1 MKRFFEKFI
10 HEIQIEKF
18 TNNANGKKIIIWGAN
33 LDGKSLYELLINKN
47 QFVYAF
53 IDEKA
58 SEINFEF
65 GGIKIELPE
74 FLKENEENYYVFVA
88 KAYKKEIENFLIEN
102 NYMEVSDYLYILHET
117 HEIEKDE
124 EYVDIYGN
132 KIKGIKGT
140 KINFMGYNSI
150 LNIGSEC
157 NWGEKTKLCST
168 NSSIIMG
175 SESSIGKDSTIECN
189 NSDINIG
196 FRSSI
201 GKESKIQCSNSSII
215 VGCESSIE
223 KENIIQCNNSSIII
237 GSEILIKKDNK
248 IECSNSIISIDSNC
262 SIGKDSKITCKN
274 NSSLM
279 IGENCVFGSINF
291 FISDNS
297 GKVEIGKDCMVS
309 QLVTISN
316 NDGHPIFDIH
326 TNKQINMNGS
336 IIIGSHV
343 WLGTKCTIMSGS
355 EIGDG
360 SIVGAN
366 SLVKN
371 KFPNNCTIAGIPAKL
386 KNKDIAWD
394 REQRNPCLIN
404 NKTYWNKTI
413 EDK

>member
-1 MKRFFEKFI
+1 MKSFFEKFI
-10 HEIQIEKF
+10 NEIQIENF
-18 TNNANGKKIIIWGAN
+18 INNANGKKIIIWGAN
-33 LDGKSLYELLINKN
+33 LDGKSLYELLVNKN
-47 QFVYAF
+47 QVVYAF

-65 GGIKIELPE
+65 CGIKIELPE
-74 FLKENEENYYVFVA
+74 FLKGNEENYYVFVA
-88 KAYKKEIENFLIEN
+88 TDYKKKIEKFLIGN
-102 NYMEVSDYLYILHET
+102 NYVEVYDYLYILHET

-140 KINFMGYNSI
+140 KINFIGYNSI
-150 LNIGSEC
+150 LNIGLKF
-157 NWGEKTKLCST
+157 NFGGNAKLCCT
-168 NSSIIMG
+168 NGSITIG
-175 SESSIGKDSTIECN
+175 SG
-189 NSDINIG
+189 
-196 FRSSI
+196 SSI
-201 GKESKIQCSNSSII
+201 GKESNIQCTKSSISI
-215 VGCESSIE
+215 GDESSIE
-223 KENIIQCNNSSIII
+223 KETSIQCNNSSISI
-237 GSEILIKKDNK
+237 GSETLIKKDNK
-248 IECSNSIISIDSNC
+248 IECSNSIISIGSKC
-262 SIGKDSKITCKN
+262 SMGKDSKISCKN
-274 NSSLM
+274 NSSLI
-279 IGENCVFGSINF
+279 IGENCAFGPINF

-297 GKVEIGKDCMVS
+297 GKVEIGKDCMAS

-316 NDGHPIFDIH
+316 NDGHPIFNIN

-336 IIIGSHV
+336 ITIGNHV

-355 EIGDG
+355 KIGAG

-404 NKTYWNKTI
+404 NKIYWNKTI
-413 EDK
+413 EEL